1 MEERD
6 PLTDRIIGCAIEV
19 HRQLGP
25 GLLESAYETALCIQ
39 LAREGLRFDRQRI
52 VPLFYEGVR
61 VGDYQPDLIVENQVV
76 LEIKSVLKFEPVFLA
91 QMLTYLRITG
101 LKRGLILNF
110 NKALLKAGIK
120 RVIL

>member
-1 MEERD
+1 M
-6 PLTDRIIGCAIEV
+6 G
-19 HRQLGP
+19 GP

-39 LAREGLRFDRQRI
+39 LAREGLRFDRQRE

-61 VGDYQPDLIVENQVV
+61 VGDYKPGVIVENKVV
-76 LEIKSVLKFEPVFLA
+76 LEIKSVLKFELVILA

-110 NKALLKAGIK
+110 NKPLLKAGIT
-120 RVIL
+120 RVVL